1 MENNRGQWGSNFG
14 FIMAAVGSAVGLG
27 NIWGFPYKC
36 GASGGGA
43 FLLVYLILAAVVGV
57 TVMLGELAIGRKTG
71 RGAVGAY
78 AALAKKYSWVGYMG
92 VASGFLIVGFYSV
105 LGGMVLR
112 YTLGFLINLFGGTG
126 FGVDGFFGAWI
137 ANMPGMVGFYA
148 IFMLINIVIV
158 MGGVSGGIEK
168 FSKIAMPCLA
178 AIMVIVIVFVAC
190 QPGAGAGY
198 KFLFVPDFSVL
209 ASDFFNVLKT
219 AAGQM
224 FFSLSLGMGCMITY
238 GSYLAKK
245 EDLASNSVIIP
256 VADTIVALMA
266 GMAVM
271 PACAAYGLEYGA
283 GPGLLFNS
291 MQTVF
296 LQGMGGTIGNVM
308 GFLFYFLVLIAA
320 ITSSI
325 SLLEVCCAFLID
337 KRIDKGQDPQRKK
350 MTIIMAVIA
359 FIVGL
364 PTALDGLGTNIAG
377 GAWMNNPAEM
387 FSLPVMAATADWLD
401 FYDFLAEGVLMPA
414 GAMIMSILI
423 GWVFGT
429 KMVAEECEASGKP
442 FKAYKYFDV
451 CFKYIVP
458 VIMAIVLYAQVTS
471 FLG

>member
-1 MENNRGQWGSNFG
+1 
-14 FIMAAVGSAVGLG
+14 
-27 NIWGFPYKC
+27 
-36 GASGGGA
+36 
-43 FLLVYLILAAVVGV
+43 
-57 TVMLGELAIGRKTG
+57 
-71 RGAVGAY
+71 
-78 AALAKKYSWVGYMG
+78 
-92 VASGFLIVGFYSV
+92 
-105 LGGMVLR
+105 
-112 YTLGFLINLFGGTG
+112 
-126 FGVDGFFGAWI
+126 GVDGFFGAWI
-137 ANMPGMVGFYA
+137 ANMPGMLGFYA

-198 KFLFVPDFSVL
+198 KFLFVPDFGVL

-296 LQGMGGTIGNVM
+296 LQGMGGTIGNIM

-337 KRIDKGQDPQRKK
+337 KRIDKGQDPARKK

-387 FSLPVMAATADWLD
+387 FGLPVMAATADWLD
-401 FYDFLAEGVLMPA
+401 FYDFLAEGVLMPL

-429 KMVAEECEASGKP
+429 KMVAEECEACGKP